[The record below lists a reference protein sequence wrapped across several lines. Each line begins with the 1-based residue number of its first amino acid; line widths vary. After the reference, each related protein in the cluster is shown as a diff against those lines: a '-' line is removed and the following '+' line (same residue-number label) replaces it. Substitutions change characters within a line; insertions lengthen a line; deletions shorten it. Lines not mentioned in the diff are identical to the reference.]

1 MGKQRGSIPNSS
13 GGSSDG
19 RGRYQ
24 HIDMTNM
31 ESTPPLGHN
40 ANRFQPSQG
49 HLMNF
54 NPSLASSSHLGGSV
68 SSVEGSFH
76 ISSHPTSPLLG
87 SHNSPLR
94 HRNNRYRHDTY
105 FHILNCGDNS
115 KCRVA
120 SQIDYK

>member
-54 NPSLASSSHLGGSV
+54 NPSLASSTHLGGSV

-94 HRNNRYRHDTY
+94 HRNNRYRHDNN
-105 FHILNCGDNS
+105 FHIQN
-115 KCRVA
+115 
-120 SQIDYK
+120 